1 MHTHECLT
9 HTHTKTRGCADD
21 FTYVICAGK
30 LEILNIMVVRL
41 TNNLHIYMQMAT
53 PCFLHVLLGVAW

>member
-1 MHTHECLT
+1 MHECLT
-9 HTHTKTRGCADD
+9 HSTHTKTRGCADD

-41 TNNLHIYMQMAT
+41 TNNLHIYMQIAKS
-53 PCFLHVLLGVAW
+53 CFLHVLPGVAW